1 MSMETG
7 STSLAPQISNVKSKG
22 TSQEVSSSA
31 KRSVGSTSAFS
42 PQTNVDIKNSV
53 ADMAGILSKISQER
67 QTNETSLSPQ
77 IQKILNQILEQSF
90 SLESTLS
97 NGLGSTLESQR
108 FSVDQMLTL
117 GRMLSQMA
125 ALSEQ
130 GGLKDIDES
139 IQALLKNMK
148 ELFSEQNKNIS
159 EPALLHKFSFELI
172 NGQELDDVSPELLKF
187 IKSNDNANQPGNA
200 NSQANSN
207 NLATQQ
213 RLDTLIKSIITTSK
227 PENTAAQ
234 KESGNA
240 FSLQDKLQGRDFQ
253 TVRDQSVFSNNA
265 NTADG
270 AKNILMRGN
279 SSSRIFRPSEGNI
292 PNTEVQSESTSN
304 EAVKNQSGKTTMP
317 ADEFLK
323 PGTSNA
329 ETAVR
334 GKIQGT
340 PEEQTAQKMNST
352 FSGALNENAGE
363 SISETNEVIQ
373 KQYMEA
379 FKGSGK
385 TEQNQK
391 AFDMLQ
397 NNNEVQR
404 NNEILLR
411 NADEPVQQK
420 TAQPEKLLI
429 ENTKET
435 MQNLKSLASL
445 LLKDAQLTEKDSALL
460 MNFINQRRD
469 FMSENDAKQLQLL
482 LRLCQANVPAA
493 VKQAAEQQNLP
504 ELTRLWAFMELCD
517 LANLKEKNP
526 QNLRQASK
534 KVYDFAGM
542 IKSSMTASES
552 LQSRQGIRS
561 MDFMIPLYLGENEKT
576 PYPTYLHV
584 YDEKEDD
591 PKNPGEQKRETWVR
605 LCLLTE
611 NIGAVD
617 VTFRLYE
624 KTNLDV
630 RVLFS
635 DPNTVEDFK
644 QYIPEFKKS
653 FDESPLQLADL
664 SIAMAGAKVS

>member
-148 ELFSEQNKNIS
+148 ELFSEHNKNIS

-207 NLATQQ
+207 NLTTQQ
-213 RLDTLIKSIITTSK
+213 RLDTLIKSIITTAK

-270 AKNILMRGN
+270 AKNILMRDN

-329 ETAVR
+329 
-334 GKIQGT
+334 G
-340 PEEQTAQKMNST
+340 
-352 FSGALNENAGE
+352 
-363 SISETNEVIQ
+363 
-373 KQYMEA
+373 
-379 FKGSGK
+379 
-385 TEQNQK
+385 
-391 AFDMLQ
+391 
-397 NNNEVQR
+397 
-404 NNEILLR
+404 
-411 NADEPVQQK
+411 
-420 TAQPEKLLI
+420 
-429 ENTKET
+429 NT
-435 MQNLKSLASL
+435 
-445 LLKDAQLTEKDSALL
+445 
-460 MNFINQRRD
+460 RRTD
-469 FMSENDAKQLQLL
+469 CSEN
-482 LRLCQANVPAA
+482 
-493 VKQAAEQQNLP
+493 EQY
-504 ELTRLWAFMELCD
+504 F
-517 LANLKEKNP
+517 
-526 QNLRQASK
+526 
-534 KVYDFAGM
+534 F
-542 IKSSMTASES
+542 
-552 LQSRQGIRS
+552 RS
-561 MDFMIPLYLGENEKT
+561 FE
-576 PYPTYLHV
+576 
-584 YDEKEDD
+584 
-591 PKNPGEQKRETWVR
+591 
-605 LCLLTE
+605 
-611 NIGAVD
+611 
-617 VTFRLYE
+617 
-624 KTNLDV
+624 
-630 RVLFS
+630 
-635 DPNTVEDFK
+635 
-644 QYIPEFKKS
+644 
-653 FDESPLQLADL
+653 
-664 SIAMAGAKVS
+664 

>member
-1 MSMETG
+1 MSMETS
-7 STSLAPQISNVKSKG
+7 STTLTPQISTVKGKES
-22 TSQEVSSSA
+22 SQEISSA
-31 KRSVGSTSAFS
+31 SRKSVSGTSAFS

-108 FSVDQMLTL
+108 FSVDQMLTF

-125 ALSEQ
+125 SLSEQ
-130 GGLKDIDES
+130 GALKDIDES
-139 IQALLKNMK
+139 IQTLLKNLK
-148 ELFSEQNKNIS
+148 ELFSAQNKNIS

-187 IKSNDNANQPGNA
+187 LKANTNSNQSGTA

-207 NLATQQ
+207 TANNSQA
-213 RLDTLIKSIITTSK
+213 LDTLIKSIITTSK
-227 PENTAAQ
+227 QATTAA
-234 KESGNA
+234 KNPGNTLP
-240 FSLQDKLQGRDFQ
+240 SQDKMQGREFQ
-253 TVRDQSVFSNNA
+253 TVKDQSVFNSNA
-265 NTADG
+265 NAADG
-270 AKNILMRGN
+270 AKNILTRDN

-292 PNTEVQSESTSN
+292 PNQEVKNDSTAN
-304 EAVKNQSGKTTMP
+304 EAAKNQNGKT
-317 ADEFLK
+317 AISAEEFFNPK
-323 PGTSNA
+323 TATTEN
-329 ETAVR
+329 AVR
-334 GKIQGT
+334 AKTPGA
-340 PEEQTAQKMNST
+340 PEEQTAQKMGSN
-352 FSGALNENAGE
+352 FSGALNENADE
-363 SISETNEVIQ
+363 SIAEKNEVIQ

-379 FKGSGK
+379 FKGGEK
-385 TEQNQK
+385 AEQNQK
-391 AFDMLQ
+391 TFDMLQ

-404 NNEILLR
+404 NNDMLLR
-411 NADEPVQQK
+411 NSQEPVQQK
-420 TAQPEKLLI
+420 TATQPEKLLI

-435 MQNLKSLASL
+435 MQNLKSMASL
-445 LLKDAQLTEKDSALL
+445 LLKDAQLTEKDTALL

-469 FMSENDAKQLQLL
+469 FMSESDAKQLQLL
-482 LRLCQANVPAA
+482 LRLCQSNVPAA
-493 VKQAAEQQNLP
+493 VKQAADQQNLP

-542 IKSSMTASES
+542 IKSSMTSSES
-552 LQSRQGIRS
+552 LQARQGTRS
-561 MDFMIPLYLGENEKT
+561 MDFMIPLYLGDNEKT

-584 YDEKEDD
+584 YDEKQED
-591 PKNPGEQKRETWVR
+591 PENPGEQKRETWLR

-617 VTFRLYE
+617 VTFRLYDE
-624 KTNLDV
+624 TNLDV

-635 DPNTVEDFK
+635 DPGAVEDFK
-644 QYIPEFKKS
+644 EYIPEFRHS
-653 FDESPLQLADL
+653 FDDSPLRLADF